1 MTVYVDDMHL
11 LAMGRFGQMKM
22 SHMIADTEDELHQMA
37 DKIEVRRKWYQGD
50 HYDISLSK
58 RRLAVLY
65 GAEEITI
72 RELGRMVI
80 DSRRNRKKK
89 KGKKK

>member
-1 MTVYVDDMHL
+1 MVVYVDDMHL
-11 LAMGRFGQMKM
+11 LKMGKLGRMKM
-22 SHMIADTEDELHQMA
+22 SHMIADTEDELHKMA

-65 GAEEITI
+65 GAKEITI
-72 RELGRMVI
+72 RELGRMVL
-80 DSRRNRKKK
+80 DNRRNLKKRKKK
-89 KGKKK
+89 